1 MKVLSVVGTRPNFIK
16 EALINSELKKRGI
29 EEVLVHTGQHY
40 DFEMSR
46 VFFSQLDIPEP
57 DYHLQVSTG
66 LAGKQ
71 TGEMLEA
78 IEQILIEEKPD
89 VTLVYGDVTSTLAGA
104 LASAKLR
111 IPVAHVEAGVRTTA
125 RYNPEEINRRAS
137 DVLSELLLANC
148 QDAYDELLKENHTG
162 SSIVLTGD
170 IMKDILLSTVERF
183 DIPVVRGNYVLCTL
197 HRAEN
202 VDDRHNLS
210 CILRGLADS
219 RARVVFPVHPRTRK
233 RLEEFGLLHE
243 FEGATNIEF
252 TEPQGYIEFVRLLA
266 GANKVVTDS
275 GGVRREAYILEKPA
289 IIAINLTWFPC
300 IKRAG
305 WKVVTGPD
313 AASIADAIA
322 NFEPPKEHPVLFG
335 DGRAYVKI
343 VDAIVEHF
351 GSGEPTG
358 DRLSSGSKGVVRKV

>member
-1 MKVLSVVGTRPNFIK
+1 MKVISIVGTRPNFIK
-16 EALINSELKKRGI
+16 EAHINSELKKRGI

-40 DFEMSR
+40 DYEMSR

-66 LAGKQ
+66 MAGKQ

-78 IEQILIEEKPD
+78 MEQIMIKEQPD

-111 IPVAHVEAGVRTTA
+111 IPVAHVEAGVRTSA
-125 RYNPEEINRRAS
+125 RYNPEEINRRTS

-148 QDAYDELLKENHTG
+148 EDAYKELLKENHTG

-170 IMKDILLSTVERF
+170 IMNDILLSTVERF
-183 DIPVVRGNYVLCTL
+183 DIPLVRGDYVVCTL

-202 VDDRHNLS
+202 VDDRCNLS
-210 CILRGLADS
+210 SILRGLADS
-219 RARVVFPVHPRTRK
+219 GARVVFPVHPRTRK
-233 RLEEFGLLHE
+233 KLEEFGLLHE
-243 FEGATNIEF
+243 FKHATNIEF
-252 TEPQGYIEFVRLLA
+252 SEPQGYIEFVRLLA

-275 GGVRREAYILEKPA
+275 GGVRRESYILGKPT
-289 IIAINLTWFPC
+289 IIAINMTWFPC

-305 WKVVTGPD
+305 WKVVAGPD
-313 AASIADAIA
+313 SAKISNAIA

-335 DGRAYVKI
+335 DGKAYVKI
-343 VDAIVEHF
+343 VDAMVEHF
-351 GSGEPTG
+351 GSGEM
-358 DRLSSGSKGVVRKV
+358 SVSGSSAHKL

>member
-16 EALINSELKKRGI
+16 EAPINSELKRRGI
-29 EEVLVHTGQHY
+29 AEVLVHTGQHY
-40 DFEMSR
+40 DYEMSR
-46 VFFSQLDIPEP
+46 VFFSQLEIPEP

-78 IEQILIEEKPD
+78 MERIMMQEQPD

-104 LASAKLR
+104 LASVKLR
-111 IPVAHVEAGVRTTA
+111 IPVAHVEAGVRTAA

-148 QDAYDELLKENHTG
+148 EDAYEELLKENHTG

-170 IMKDILLSTVERF
+170 IMKDALLSTVERF
-183 DIPVVRGNYVLCTL
+183 DIPVVRGDYVLCTL

-210 CILRGLADS
+210 SILRGLADS
-219 RARVVFPVHPRTRK
+219 GARVVFPVHPRTRK
-233 RLEEFGLLHE
+233 RLDEFGLSRE

-275 GGVRREAYILEKPA
+275 GGVRRESYILGKP
-289 IIAINLTWFPC
+289 IIVAINLTWFPC

-305 WKVVTGPD
+305 WKVVAGPD
-313 AASIADAIA
+313 SAKIADAIA

-335 DGRAYVKI
+335 DGKAYLKI
-343 VDAIVEHF
+343 VDAMVQHF
-351 GSGEPTG
+351 GSGEP
-358 DRLSSGSKGVVRKV
+358 SIPGVSAQQS